1 MPRKQLLKKKLL
13 RTTRLK
19 LGCSKNGRTKH
30 CKKKTFTVCPQKR
43 RKKHKKVIIF
53 KRKPKVT
60 GLQGMQG
67 PPGPQGNKGPPG
79 LQGIQGIPGPPG
91 PPGLVIIP
99 DIIILPTAQRYF
111 YIMNSDTQ
119 SLVIIP
125 VNEFTNDE
133 GSFITKFTDYGQNSY
148 SNLYI
153 NGILQESS
161 IYSLNESALTINL
174 NNQTLYSGT
183 PVILEIVRFSAQII
197 L

>member
-13 RTTRLK
+13 KTTRLK
-19 LGCSKNGRTKH
+19 LGCSKNGRRKH
-30 CKKKTFTVCPQKR
+30 CKKKTIIICPLKK

-53 KRKPKVT
+53 KRKLKVT

-67 PPGPQGNKGPPG
+67 MQ
-79 LQGIQGIPGPPG
+79 GPPG
-91 PPGLVIIP
+91 PKGTQGPSGLQGPPGATGLVIIP

-119 SLVIIP
+119 SLVSIP
-125 VNEFTNDE
+125 ANEFTNDE
-133 GSFITKFTDYGQNSY
+133 GTFITQFTDYGQNSY

-161 IYSLNESALTINL
+161 IYCVNESALTINL

-183 PVILEIVRFSAQII
+183 PIILETVRFLAQIT

>member
-1 MPRKQLLKKKLL
+1 
-13 RTTRLK
+13 
-19 LGCSKNGRTKH
+19 
-30 CKKKTFTVCPQKR
+30 
-43 RKKHKKVIIF
+43 
-53 KRKPKVT
+53 
-60 GLQGMQG
+60 
-67 PPGPQGNKGPPG
+67 
-79 LQGIQGIPGPPG
+79 
-91 PPGLVIIP
+91 
-99 DIIILPTAQRYF
+99 
-111 YIMNSDTQ
+111 MNSDTQ